1 MVGKCG
7 EERVLGDNWR
17 RYLTWTSSPNALDM
31 RGSLSGCPIHCP
43 LHWTIAIYFPKGPQ
57 IMSEA
62 PVPSIGAGGLAAGAL
77 PPPEIP
83 VSGVNSTPSI
93 GKNRARTRIINRRPR
108 KPISC
113 HPCRQSKLK
122 CDRQQPCA
130 SCKRREC
137 IESCVYEGPRKNKAD
152 AGRLASSEV
161 VRRPDSRDSQ
171 GLASPE
177 SLSLAPGPNR
187 FIRTP
192 IRTSGSLA
200 HDHDYQEYSHA
211 HWDAL
216 LQRPID
222 QMHQP
227 SSPQN
232 DPFSLPSNLCFP
244 FSLGPKVSKSD
255 ILAMLPS
262 SHACEYLITQYF
274 MRLSPLFH
282 ILHGPTFQK
291 QYDAFRQDPSGAD
304 LSWMALLFLICSA
317 TLKSMEKDE
326 IALVDI
332 QPTVSDSHDIS
343 AISYKLRAASLICLS
358 QNQFLIRHNLS
369 TLEALLVLIY
379 TISNIE
385 GVEHAW
391 TLLGERRLMEF
402 VIPMH
407 DD

>member
-1 MVGKCG
+1 M
-7 EERVLGDNWR
+7 
-17 RYLTWTSSPNALDM
+17 
-31 RGSLSGCPIHCP
+31 
-43 LHWTIAIYFPKGPQ
+43 PQ
-57 IMSEA
+57 A
-62 PVPSIGAGGLAAGAL
+62 PVPSIGAGGLAAGA
-77 PPPEIP
+77 PPTPAIP
-83 VSGVNSTPSI
+83 VSGVNSTPSN
-93 GKNRARTRIINRRPR
+93 GNNRARTRIINRRPR
-108 KPISC
+108 KPVSC

-137 IESCVYEGPRKNKAD
+137 TECCVYEGPRKDNAD
-152 AGRLASSEV
+152 AGRSALSGA
-161 VRRPDSRDSQ
+161 VRPPGSRDSQ

-177 SLSLAPGPNR
+177 SLSSAAGPNR
-187 FIRTP
+187 SHRTP
-192 IRTSGSLA
+192 IEITNPLA
-200 HDHDYQEYSHA
+200 QNQDYQEYGHA

-232 DPFSLPSNLCFP
+232 DPFSLPGNLCFP
-244 FSLGPKVSKSD
+244 FSLGPKVSKGE

-291 QYDAFRQDPSGAD
+291 QYDAFKQDPSGVD

-326 IALVDI
+326 IALVDV
-332 QPTVSDSHDIS
+332 QAAVSDSYDIS
-343 AISYKLRAASLICLS
+343 SISYKLRAAALISLS
-358 QNQFLIRHNLS
+358 QDQFLIRHNLS

-391 TLLGERRLMEF
+391 TLLGERFLMEF
-402 VIPMH
+402 TIPMYGN
-407 DD
+407 

>member
-1 MVGKCG
+1 M
-7 EERVLGDNWR
+7 
-17 RYLTWTSSPNALDM
+17 P
-31 RGSLSGCPIHCP
+31 
-43 LHWTIAIYFPKGPQ
+43 
-57 IMSEA
+57 EA
-62 PVPSIGAGGLAAGAL
+62 PVPSIGAGGPAAPAA
-77 PPPEIP
+77 PAPPEIP
-83 VSGVNSTPSI
+83 VSGVNSTPSN
-93 GKNRARTRIINRRPR
+93 GNTRARTRIINRRPR

-130 SCKRREC
+130 SCNRREC
-137 IESCVYEGPRKNKAD
+137 IESCVYEGPRKNEAD
-152 AGRLASSEV
+152 AERLASSET
-161 VRRPDSRDSQ
+161 VRRPGSRDSQ

-177 SLSLAPGPNR
+177 SLSSAPGPNR
-187 FIRTP
+187 FHRTP
-192 IRTSGSLA
+192 IQTTSSLS

-222 QMHQP
+222 QMRQQ
-227 SSPQN
+227 SSPQH
-232 DPFSLPSNLCFP
+232 DPFSLPGNLCFP
-244 FSLGPKVSKSD
+244 FSLGPPVSKSE

-291 QYDAFRQDPSGAD
+291 QYDTFKQDPSGAD

-326 IALVDI
+326 AALVDI

-343 AISYKLRAASLICLS
+343 SISYKLRAAALLCLS
-358 QNQFLIRHNLS
+358 QDQFLIRHNLS

-391 TLLGERRLMEF
+391 TLLGECLLMEF
-402 VIPMH
+402 TAQMY
-407 DD
+407 DN